1 MKFYKVSSK
10 PNPYEREMTINIS
23 MNENGEWTAEIYT
36 NIHKYHNR
44 CIKQGWTQISETVHK
59 DGSWVASEF
68 IAPAKAISIGN
79 AVRPKRQMSEEQRQ
93 AAKERMQK
101 WRESLNADTEDLE
114 DED

>member
-1 MKFYKVSSK
+1 MKYYVVSSK
-10 PNPYEREMTINIS
+10 PNPYEREMTINVS
-23 MNENGEWTAEIYT
+23 LNTDNEWIAEIYT

-44 CIKQGWTQISETVHK
+44 CIKQGWKQISETTHN

-68 IAPAKAISIGN
+68 IAPAKAISIGK
-79 AVRPKRQMSEEQRQ
+79 AIRPKRQMSEEQKQ

-101 WRESLNADTEDLE
+101 WRESLHTVEEDLE